1 LSFIRS
7 FAAWPVACA
16 VALPALAEPPAGAA
30 LRERQAQLASE
41 LAHSPF
47 GRPLKLVSTE
57 AGEQLQGSIDA
68 VVSQPYALAREHLQ
82 QPQVWC
88 EILMLH
94 INTKQCTASASTVAV
109 NIGRKLDQPLRDSYR
124 VNFTLQPLEASPDYL
139 SVRLSAAS
147 GPFSTHDYRIQLQA
161 IPLEG
166 GQKTF
171 LHLDYAY
178 AYGLTAKL
186 AMRGYLATVG
196 SGKVGF
202 TKEKPGASSPYIGGM
217 RGVVERNTM
226 RYYLAIDA
234 YLASLAAPAAQQR
247 TQRMEAWFAA
257 TEQYATQLHE
267 LDRDDYLAMKRR
279 EFTRPDS

>member
-1 LSFIRS
+1 MSFIRY
-7 FAAWPVACA
+7 FTACVAACA
-16 VALPALAEPPAGAA
+16 ALSALAEPPAGVA
-30 LRERQAQLASE
+30 LRERQAQLAPE
-41 LAHSPF
+41 FAHSSF

-57 AGEQLQGSIDA
+57 TGEQLQGSIDA

-94 INTKQCTASASTVAV
+94 INTKQCSASANNVAV

-124 VNFTLQPLEASPDYL
+124 VNFTLQPLDAGPDYL
-139 SVRLSAAS
+139 AVRLSAAT

-178 AYGLTAKL
+178 AYGLAAKL
-186 AMRGYLATVG
+186 AMQGYLATVG

-202 TKEKPGASSPYIGGM
+202 TREKPGASSSPYIGGM

-234 YLASLAAPAAQQR
+234 YLASLAAPPAQQR

-267 LDRDDYLAMKRR
+267 INRDDYLAMKRR

>member
-1 LSFIRS
+1 M
-7 FAAWPVACA
+7 VACA
-16 VALPALAEPPAGAA
+16 VALPALAEPPAGVA
-30 LRERQAQLASE
+30 LRERQAQLAPE

-68 VVSQPYALAREHLQ
+68 VISQPYALAREHLQ

-234 YLASLAAPAAQQR
+234 YLSAYSLPAADQFEKR
-247 TQRMEAWFAA
+247 IREWYAS
-257 TEQYATQLHE
+257 TERYAPQLHE
-267 LDRDDYLAMKRR
+267 MDQNEYLDMKRKEMR
-279 EFTRPDS
+279 RQQQG